1 MLVVFALAQRFHE
14 GLLEAAK
21 AHSAHFRQLVR
32 QANLRFELGAALRFE
47 LGAALRFELGA
58 ALRFELGA
66 ALSFVPGATLSF
78 VPGAKFGVTLGR
90 VKLSRRMH
98 ERIAVGAL
106 G

>member
-47 LGAALRFELGA
+47 LGAALRF
-58 ALRFELGA
+58 
-66 ALSFVPGATLSF
+66 VPGATLSF
-78 VPGAKFGVTLGR
+78 LPGAKSGVTLGR

>member
-32 QANLRFELGAALRFE
+32 QANLRFE

>member
-47 LGAALRFELGA
+47 LGAALRFEPGA
-58 ALRFELGA
+58 T
-66 ALSFVPGATLSF
+66 LSFVPGATLSF

>member
-1 MLVVFALAQRFHE
+1 MLSVFALAQRFHE

-32 QANLRFELGAALRFE
+32 QANLRFELGAALRFV
-47 LGAALRFELGA
+47 LGATQR
-58 ALRFELGA
+58 
-66 ALSFVPGATLSF
+66 F

-90 VKLSRRMH
+90 VKFSRRMH

>member
-58 ALRFELGA
+58 AL
-66 ALSFVPGATLSF
+66 SF